1 MIKLV
6 LFLGQLLW
14 EVVSMFILVI
24 CSLYLVT
31 KFTIYFEL
39 NESWFTILLIGMLFL
54 SLYIHE
60 SIYKEA
66 RIRVFE
72 RLRKPR
78 EE

>member
-72 RLRKPR
+72 RLRKSR